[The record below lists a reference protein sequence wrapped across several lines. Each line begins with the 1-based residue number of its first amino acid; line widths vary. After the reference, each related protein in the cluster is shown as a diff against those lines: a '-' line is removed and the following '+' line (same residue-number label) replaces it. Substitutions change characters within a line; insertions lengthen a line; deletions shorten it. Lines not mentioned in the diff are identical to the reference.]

1 MPRRCAGSCPT
12 CAGATRT
19 CAARRRSP
27 TPWPAP
33 CARPA
38 STTTASISNPSPSR
52 RPRMKRAPIVIG
64 STVFGT
70 AAVLSLH
77 AHPATVP
84 TATASSKST
93 QTTTTPTTT
102 TPSSGS
108 SGASGSGT
116 ALGDVMQTRYGPA
129 QVRVTVSAG
138 KITKVEAV
146 QLQSG
151 DPKSAEISSY
161 AEPILQ
167 QSVLSKQTAAVDT
180 VSGATYTSL
189 SYEGSLQSALDKL
202 GFKASDGSTASTDTS
217 QLQ

>member
-1 MPRRCAGSCPT
+1 
-12 CAGATRT
+12 
-19 CAARRRSP
+19 
-27 TPWPAP
+27 
-33 CARPA
+33 
-38 STTTASISNPSPSR
+38 
-52 RPRMKRAPIVIG
+52 MKRAPIVIG

-70 AAVLSLH
+70 AAVLSFH

-161 AEPILQ
+161 AQPILQ